1 MPSKLFELLRI
12 NGVTLANRIVVSP
25 MGQQSA
31 DNSGNATDWYLMHLG
46 NLAVSGAGMVIIE
59 ATAVEP
65 RGRVS
70 TTCMGLWSDENATA
84 LDRVLRFCRANGES
98 KWGIQLAHA
107 GRKGS
112 VNVAWK
118 GRDIVRPEDGG
129 WINVSPSPIPY
140 PGRDTPDALDV
151 EGLAFVKRSF
161 VAAAVRARE
170 LGFDSIEIHSAH
182 GYLLHSFLS
191 PLTNQRTD
199 SYGGSREN
207 RMRFPLEVFAAVREV
222 WPADRI
228 LGIRLS
234 ATDWVEQGW
243 TIEDSMA
250 LAEKL
255 EVAGADY
262 ITASSGGV
270 VPDQHIPVGPNYQIP
285 LAESLKSVVAI
296 PIMGVGLIT
305 EPFQAEDIVAR
316 GRADLV
322 ALGRAM
328 LYNPRWV
335 WHAAFALN
343 GQFKMPGQYERCH
356 PKMRSRDPLSIKA
369 D

>member
-1 MPSKLFELLRI
+1 MPSKLFEPI
-12 NGVTLANRIVVSP
+12 TIQGVKLNNRIVVSP

-31 DNSGNATDWYLMHLG
+31 DPNGNATDWYLMHLG
-46 NLAVSGAGMVIIE
+46 NLAVSGAGMVIAE

-70 TTCMGLWSDENATA
+70 TTCMGLWSDENAAA
-84 LDRVLRFCRANGES
+84 LDRVLSFCRANGDS

-112 VNVAWK
+112 VNAAWQ
-118 GRDIVRPEDGG
+118 GRDVVKPEHGG
-129 WINVSPSPIPY
+129 WINVSPSPTPY
-140 PGRDTPDALDV
+140 PGRDTPDALDAD
-151 EGLAFVKRSF
+151 GLDFIKRSF
-161 VAAAVRARE
+161 VSAAVRARE
-170 LGFDSIEIHSAH
+170 LGFDAIEIHNAH

-199 SYGGSREN
+199 DYGGSREN
-207 RMRFPLEVFAAVREV
+207 RMRFPLEVFAAVRRV
-222 WPADRI
+222 WPEDRI

-234 ATDWVEQGW
+234 ATDWVDGGW
-243 TIEDSMA
+243 TIEDSMC
-250 LAEKL
+250 LAGKL
-255 EVAGADY
+255 EDAGANY

-270 VPDQHIPVGPNYQIP
+270 VPDQHIPVGPSYQIP
-285 LAESLKSVVAI
+285 LAESLKSVVGI

-305 EPFQAEDIVAR
+305 EPVQAEDIIGT
-316 GRADLV
+316 GRADLI

-328 LYNPRWV
+328 LFNPRWV
-335 WHAAFALN
+335 WHASFALG
-343 GQFKMPGQYERCH
+343 GQIKLPGQYERCH
-356 PKMRSRDPLSIKA
+356 PKMRSRDPLSIKL